1 MKTKPLLMTIVI
13 LTIAINIVAQETG
26 TLTDLRD
33 KKTYKTVKIG
43 TQIWMAENLG
53 YKATSGC
60 YAYEN
65 NENNAKIYGY
75 LYNWESAKK
84 VCPSGWH
91 LSSKDDWSALLT
103 YLGGELIAGDK
114 LKEAGTNHWQKPA
127 SAATNE
133 TGFTAIPGGYRN
145 EKGEFYVLGYN
156 CWWWCSTEEDTERAS
171 QVLIYGHTNDVT
183 ISYINKNNGFSVRC
197 VKD

>member
-1 MKTKPLLMTIVI
+1 MTIAI
-13 LTIAINIVAQETG
+13 LAVAINIVAQETG
-26 TLTDLRD
+26 TYSDSRD

-43 TQIWMAENLG
+43 TQTWMAENLA
-53 YKATSGC
+53 YKSTGGC

-65 NENNAKIYGY
+65 NESNAKIYGY
-75 LYNWESAKK
+75 LYNWETAKK

-103 YLGGELIAGDK
+103 YLGGESFAGDK
-114 LKEAGTNHWQKPA
+114 LKEAGTGHWQKPI

-133 TGFTAIPGGYRN
+133 SGFTAIPGGFRN
-145 EKGEFYVLGYN
+145 ENGEFYVLGYN
-156 CWWWCSTEEDTERAS
+156 CWWWCSTEEDTERAN
-171 QVLIYGHTNDVT
+171 QVLIFGHTKEVT

-197 VKD
+197 VKN

>member
-1 MKTKPLLMTIVI
+1 MTIAI
-13 LTIAINIVAQETG
+13 LTISLNIMAQETG
-26 TLTDLRD
+26 TYTDSRD

-43 TQIWMAENLG
+43 NQTWMAENLA
-53 YKATSGC
+53 YKATAGC
-60 YAYEN
+60 YAYED
-65 NENNAKIYGY
+65 NESNAKIYGY
-75 LYNWESAKK
+75 LYNWETAKK

-91 LSSKDDWSALLT
+91 LSSKDDWSVLLT

-114 LKEAGTNHWQKPA
+114 LKEVGTNHWHKPI

-133 TGFTAIPGGYRN
+133 SGFTALPGGFRN

-156 CWWWCSTEEDTERAS
+156 SWWWCSTEEDAERAN
-171 QVLIYGHTNDVT
+171 QVFIYGHIKDVT
-183 ISYINKNNGFSVRC
+183 ISYIDKNYGFSVRC